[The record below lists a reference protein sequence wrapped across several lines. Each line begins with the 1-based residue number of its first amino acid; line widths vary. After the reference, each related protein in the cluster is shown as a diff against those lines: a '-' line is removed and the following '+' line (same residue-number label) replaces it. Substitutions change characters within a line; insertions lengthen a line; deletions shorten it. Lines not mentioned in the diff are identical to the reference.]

1 MQKIV
6 FTLCSNNYLAH
17 AKTLG
22 DSLRATNP
30 DVEFII
36 GLTDKLSP
44 QIDYTFF
51 EPFQIIPYDA
61 IGVDFFEEMV
71 HQYNIIE
78 FNTSVKPFYFEY
90 LFQKYG
96 ADSLVY
102 YVDPDIAVYGSFEE
116 MNNLLLTNNFLV
128 TPHILK
134 PLLEPSPFETVFLNV
149 GVYNLGFIGMRH
161 SETTTLFLK
170 WWQRR
175 LREFCYINFSKG
187 LFVDQL
193 WVNFIHLLFDKA
205 YILPSP
211 GYNMAYWNMYERK
224 LFVSDGKYF
233 VNTSDTPLVFF
244 HFSGYDFSNNP
255 LKCTKDKR
263 SEFTLEN
270 RPDVADL
277 FKQYGAWVKDNRYE
291 QLSKVAPLLPF
302 KPLKIKRTQRQR
314 IGYFLERHTT
324 KLIKRIFY

>member
-1 MQKIV
+1 MVQKKERLMQKIV

-78 FNTSVKPFYFEY
+78 FNTSVKPFYFES

-128 TPHILK
+128 TPH
-134 PLLEPSPFETVFLNV
+134 
-149 GVYNLGFIGMRH
+149 
-161 SETTTLFLK
+161 
-170 WWQRR
+170 
-175 LREFCYINFSKG
+175 
-187 LFVDQL
+187 
-193 WVNFIHLLFDKA
+193 
-205 YILPSP
+205 
-211 GYNMAYWNMYERK
+211 
-224 LFVSDGKYF
+224 
-233 VNTSDTPLVFF
+233 
-244 HFSGYDFSNNP
+244 
-255 LKCTKDKR
+255 
-263 SEFTLEN
+263 
-270 RPDVADL
+270 
-277 FKQYGAWVKDNRYE
+277 
-291 QLSKVAPLLPF
+291 
-302 KPLKIKRTQRQR
+302 
-314 IGYFLERHTT
+314 
-324 KLIKRIFY
+324 